1 MDLGIPMGPAR
12 EFLYDGI
19 ELAPAEGSELAYTL
33 AGYSGSGHI
42 AGNLSTYRESNPHA
56 GSIKQDV
63 IVNGDIYKKLKA
75 IQNSGR
81 YAPVVV
87 TTSNGELLIGTMAIG
102 NSDALENANGT
113 ISLEL
118 TGTLSVR

>member
-1 MDLGIPMGPAR
+1 MGPAR
-12 EFLYDGI
+12 EFLFDGI

-42 AGNLSTYRESNPHA
+42 AGNLSTYRESNPHP
-56 GSIKQDV
+56 GSIKQDI
-63 IVNGDIYKKLKA
+63 IVTGDIYKKLKA

-81 YAPVVV
+81 ACPTVV
-87 TTSNGELLIGTMAIG
+87 TTSGGDLLIGTMMIG

-113 ISLEL
+113 VSLEL
-118 TGTLSVR
+118 SGNLSVR